1 MKMTALTVS
10 AVISLQIKKE
20 VVVKGLKII
29 SITLICVFSLVI
41 SAQAQGTAKKIAFL
55 NLSKLF
61 DNYEKTKE
69 FDTELQAK
77 YTTYEKAR
85 DEKIEKIKEAQGK
98 LALLKEEEKAKMTQD
113 VEKMRTELLEFDQT
127 QTTDM
132 KRQRD
137 EKIREVLLEIEKTVS
152 DFAKKDNYDLILN
165 DRVLIYGNQTMD
177 ITDQILKIMNEV
189 YNKK

>member
-1 MKMTALTVS
+1 MTALTVS